1 MNNIVLHLVRKNT
14 QLKASFIQNQI
25 LNHIEFEPK
34 VIFYENRSS
43 NIDGG
48 FASVLPENVIVHELE
63 KKHIFLEKVQYKILK
78 QINGISTTDLLKQIK
93 LLNPRIIHLH
103 YGTDAGLFLKAI
115 RNINIPKV
123 VSFYGYECSGFP
135 KRFLG
140 LGRYYLKYRTFRYAD
155 KILAMSEDM
164 KNDLI
169 EIGCPEEKIVVHY
182 HGAKVK
188 RFKAKHNYKEEAIV
202 RFLIISGFT
211 AQKGHVFPLKSFK
224 KALKFNTNIRLT
236 IVGEGSEKEEII
248 QTITNLK
255 LQHYVDIKSFVVYG
269 SQEHI
274 KYFADYDVFIHPSL
288 TDINGDKEGIPGAI
302 VEAMAAGLPILS
314 TFHAGI
320 PFIIENEVS
329 GLLVKERDIDDLAK
343 KIVEISINRNLREQL
358 GLKGQKYALEYLDLS
373 KKEKDLERIYINLQ
387 KKI

>member
-1 MNNIVLHLVRKNT
+1 MNNTVLHLVRKYT

-34 VIFYENRSS
+34 VIFCENRSS
-43 NIDGG
+43 HIDGG
-48 FASVLPENVIVHELE
+48 FASVLPDNIMVHELE
-63 KKHIFLEKVQYKILK
+63 KKHTFFEKMRYKILK
-78 QINGISTTDLLKQIK
+78 QINGISTKDLLKQIK
-93 LLNPRIIHLH
+93 QLNPQIIHLH
-103 YGTDAGLFLKAI
+103 YGTDAGIYLKAI
-115 RNINIPKV
+115 QNLNIPKV

-140 LGRYYLKYRTFRYAD
+140 LGKYYLKYRTFRYAD
-155 KILAMSEDM
+155 KVLAMSEDM

-188 RFKAKHNYKEEAIV
+188 RFNASHDYKEEAIV
-202 RFLIISGFT
+202 SFLIISGFN
-211 AQKGHVFPLKSFK
+211 AQKGHVFLLQSFK
-224 KALKFNTNIRLT
+224 KALELNTNIRLT
-236 IVGEGSEKEEII
+236 IVGEGSQKEKII
-248 QTITNLK
+248 QTITKLK
-255 LQHYVDIKSFVVYG
+255 LQNFVDIKPFVVYG

-274 KYFADYDVFIHPSL
+274 EYFADYDVFIHPSL

-320 PFIIENEVS
+320 PCIIENKIS
-329 GLLVKERDIDDLAK
+329 GLLVKEWDVDDLFS
-343 KIVEISINRNLREQL
+343 KIIEIANNRDLRENL
-358 GLKGQKYALEYLDLS
+358 GLKGQKYALENLDLA
-373 KKEKDLERIYINLQ
+373 KKEIVLEQIYNDMA
-387 KKI
+387 K